1 VTEHDDHAHH
11 GHSHYD
17 SPKSRRPRSSFEL
30 RTMALEAALVE
41 KGLLATDA
49 VDAFLDG
56 IEHTM
61 GPHNG
66 AQVVARAWTDPD
78 FKARLL
84 ADGSAAVAEM
94 GFTGPEGDTVR
105 VVENTDA
112 VHNMIV
118 CTLCS
123 CYPWPLLGLP
133 PIWYKSFAYRSRAV
147 AEPRAVL
154 AEFGVTLRDDV
165 EVRVWDSSAEVRYL
179 VLPQRPADSEASD
192 VDGLAAL
199 VTRDSMI
206 GTAVL

>member
-1 VTEHDDHAHH
+1 MSEHDGHDHH

-66 AQVVARAWTDPD
+66 AQVVARAWTDPT
-78 FKARLL
+78 FRARLL
-84 ADGSAAVAEM
+84 ADGSSAVAEM

-105 VVENTDA
+105 
-112 VHNMIV
+112 
-118 CTLCS
+118 
-123 CYPWPLLGLP
+123 P
-133 PIWYKSFAYRSRAV
+133 V
-147 AEPRAVL
+147 ARI
-154 AEFGVTLRDDV
+154 
-165 EVRVWDSSAEVRYL
+165 S
-179 VLPQRPADSEASD
+179 
-192 VDGLAAL
+192 
-199 VTRDSMI
+199 
-206 GTAVL
+206 